1 MQWKWLSNSIKSTVK
16 NKIWLGDITSIPLKE
31 ETLYVSVFI
40 DVYKKKRE
48 LINDA
53 QFRGFDQAQME
64 ISK

>member
-1 MQWKWLSNSIKSTVK
+1 MYLFLLMSIR
-16 NKIWLGDITSIPLKE
+16 
-31 ETLYVSVFI
+31 
-40 DVYKKKRE
+40 KKRE